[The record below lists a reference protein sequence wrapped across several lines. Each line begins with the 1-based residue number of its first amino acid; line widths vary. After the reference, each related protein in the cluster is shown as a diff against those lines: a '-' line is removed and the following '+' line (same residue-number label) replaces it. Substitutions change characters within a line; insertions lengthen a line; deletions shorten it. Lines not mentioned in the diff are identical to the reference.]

1 MTKHDDSMYLILKH
15 SSKLAGGIYIQNK
28 IIKKDSKSNLFFFHK
43 NTRHAT
49 ECTRECKYDPTGT
62 MKIRNPQ
69 HMDNH
74 CNYIRHR

>member
-15 SSKLAGGIYIQNK
+15 SSKLADGIYIQNK

-43 NTRHAT
+43 N
-49 ECTRECKYDPTGT
+49 TRECKYDPTGT